1 MRIHTSYILIFVL
14 VVFTAANA
22 QYYRPWMD
30 NLYAPA
36 ADGGLDLIR
45 QGRTDVNTGFS
56 GTGKIT
62 QDGFAG
68 EYIEIIEVDSVD
80 DIPAPASGRAV
91 LFKLSSAD
99 SLYWIL
105 SNGMIA
111 AVAESTTLAATADAW
126 SSDAPVL
133 GIFDG
138 TTYYRL
144 STEWVT

>member
-1 MRIHTSYILIFVL
+1 MRIHTPYILIFAL

-30 NLYAPA
+30 NLYAPE

-45 QGRTDVNTGFS
+45 QGRTDINGTLS
-56 GTGKIT
+56 GTGKMT
-62 QDGFAG
+62 QDGFAA
-68 EYIEIIEVDSVD
+68 EYFELIEVDSVD
-80 DIPAPASGRAV
+80 EIPAPASGRAV